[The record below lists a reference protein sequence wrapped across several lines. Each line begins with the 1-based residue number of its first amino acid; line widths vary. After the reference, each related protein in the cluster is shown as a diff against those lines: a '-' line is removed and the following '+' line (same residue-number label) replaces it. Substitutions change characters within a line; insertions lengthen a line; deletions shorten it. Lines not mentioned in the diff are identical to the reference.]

1 MSGPPEVP
9 DVTERPEEI
18 ESKILEATN
27 GVDYGP
33 AFVNRVFR
41 FFVENSYPFFSGQT
55 SFFVLGSYDTYPIRR
70 IQFVETELNA
80 RPQTFAFLLCDLLD
94 PNRFEMDK
102 TEDGA
107 SETRS
112 DDDES
117 TEDDEDAPRD
127 PPETHC
133 KFYLLASYADYLV
146 PVFEGRHAGPS
157 VELGEI
163 RNNFFEK
170 THAFRRDYDG
180 LNPDDLNNG
189 VDPTNPYSQ
198 PQEDVLGLLDS
209 VDRLYEWADRA
220 DLARELDRLPNR

>member
-1 MSGPPEVP
+1 MSRPPEVP
-9 DVTERPEEI
+9 DVTECSEEV
-18 ESKILEATN
+18 ESKVLEATN

-33 AFVNRVFR
+33 AFVNRVLR

-55 SFFVLGSYDTYPIRR
+55 CFFVLGSYDTYPIRR
-70 IQFVETELNA
+70 LQFVETELNA
-80 RPQTFAFLLCDLLD
+80 RTRTYAFLLCDLLD
-94 PNRFEMDK
+94 PSQFETGE
-102 TEDGA
+102 TENGA
-107 SETRS
+107 SEAST
-112 DDDES
+112 DDEH
-117 TEDDEDAPRD
+117 TEGAGDSPGD

-170 THAFRRDYDG
+170 THAFRRNYEG
-180 LNPDDLNNG
+180 LNPDELNNG

-198 PQEDVLGLLDS
+198 PQEDVLGLFDS
-209 VDRLYEWADRA
+209 VDRLYDWTDKAG
-220 DLARELDRLPNR
+220 LTREVDKLPNR